1 MKSKLR
7 FILITLLFTSCVIHK
22 EINIVIQD
30 SEHINVDA
38 EMHGSQLEDLAP
50 SLKIPL
56 LP

>member
-22 EINIVIQD
+22 EINITVKD
-30 SEHINVDA
+30 SQEIKIDSA
-38 EMHGSQLEDLAP
+38 IYGSDLEDVNP
-50 SLKIPL
+50 SLEVPL